1 MLIEVRSEVAAFVWQ
16 VKVGV
21 GQPVEAGDVI
31 AVLESMKIE
40 IPVEAP
46 SGGVVSE
53 LRVEPDA
60 QVEEDQVIAVID
72 DGKGGSP

>member
-16 VKVGV
+16 VKVAV
-21 GQPVEAGDVI
+21 GQPVEPGDVI
-31 AVLESMKIE
+31 VVLESMKIE

-46 SGGVVSE
+46 IGGIVSE

-60 QVEEDQVIAVID
+60 QLEEDEVIAVID
-72 DGKGGSP
+72 DGKGGGP